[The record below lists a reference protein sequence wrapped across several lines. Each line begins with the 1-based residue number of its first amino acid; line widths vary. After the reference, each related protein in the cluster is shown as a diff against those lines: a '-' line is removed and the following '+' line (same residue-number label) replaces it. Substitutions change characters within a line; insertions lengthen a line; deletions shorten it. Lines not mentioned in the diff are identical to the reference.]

1 MRIVC
6 ATTNAGKLREFMRSL
21 PAVFDLAPLPDLKQ
35 IEPPEETGKTFEENA
50 ILKAIYYSRC
60 TTELLFAEDSGLEV
74 DALDKA
80 PGVYSARFSGPE
92 ATDEANNAL
101 LLERLR
107 GVENRA
113 ARYVAVI
120 ALARGGSIIQT
131 FRGEVEGRITEE
143 LRGTNGFGYDP
154 LFFYPPFGCTFG
166 EASAEQKM
174 SVSHRSRAVAVMA
187 AALGRN
193 AAT

>member
-6 ATTNAGKLREFMRSL
+6 ATTNAGKLREFLPSL
-21 PAVFDLAPLPDLKQ
+21 PATFDLAPLADLNR

-50 ILKAIYYSRC
+50 ILKAIYYSRG

-80 PGVYSARFSGPE
+80 PGVYSARFSGPD

-113 ARYVAVI
+113 ARYVA
-120 ALARGGSIIQT
+120 
-131 FRGEVEGRITEE
+131 
-143 LRGTNGFGYDP
+143 
-154 LFFYPPFGCTFG
+154 
-166 EASAEQKM
+166 
-174 SVSHRSRAVAVMA
+174 
-187 AALGRN
+187 
-193 AAT
+193 